1 MFKLIGA
8 IIIGTLIM
16 GGATA
21 KCANEA
27 VEHNNSRYEQMEQQI
42 EDALN

>member
-8 IIIGTLIM
+8 IIIGTLVM
-16 GGATA
+16 GGFTA

-27 VEHNNSRYEQMEQQI
+27 VERNNSRYEQIEQQL
-42 EDALN
+42 EEY